1 MIGLSKESYK
11 QRLTHRDEIKIDDMT
26 EDQLKLYLA
35 MYSVYMEWFINLL
48 VSKTDITKFDKEIK
62 NSNLKFTKA
71 KDDKLDFYQ
80 KFSRDYLDYFYLRN
94 NLYLYRLNKEEYN
107 FIIDRIK
114 NDKYIYDKETEKF
127 ILDTYKKIIFEKVKD
142 YKKAKVNHDVHD
154 MGRYIEN
161 NAIII
166 GIRYDINNDLKGK
179 EWYDNLKL
187 QEKEI
192 AKISTELLKN
202 LNSFFSNNV
211 AIIDYK

>member
-71 KDDKLDFYQ
+71 KDDRLDFYQ

-142 YKKAKVNHDVHD
+142 YKKAKVNHDIHD

>member
-62 NSNLKFTKA
+62 NSNLKFTKT

-192 AKISTELLKN
+192 AKISKELLKN

>member
-11 QRLTHRDEIKIDDMT
+11 QRLTHREEIKIDDMT

-62 NSNLKFTKA
+62 NSNLKFTKT

>member
-62 NSNLKFTKA
+62 NSNLKFTKT
-71 KDDKLDFYQ
+71 KDDRLDFYQ

-192 AKISTELLKN
+192 AKISKELLKN

>member
-62 NSNLKFTKA
+62 NSNLKFTKT

>member
-71 KDDKLDFYQ
+71 KDDRLDFYQ

-192 AKISTELLKN
+192 AKISNELLKN

>member
-62 NSNLKFTKA
+62 NSNLKFTKT

-192 AKISTELLKN
+192 AKTSTELLKN